1 MTSEQ
6 VAQVLRKAANPVRMV
21 IARIIK
27 CDTGHLPP
35 RKPVVCCVSACFI
48 KYEVTNKLQVK
59 NGELKCVDFVS
70 ANRKC

>member
-21 IARIIK
+21 IARIIT

-35 RKPVVCCVSACFI
+35 RKPVVCRVSPCIF
-48 KYEVTNKLQVK
+48 K
-59 NGELKCVDFVS
+59 
-70 ANRKC
+70 